1 MGLIMNFGPPFLY
14 GNEKYSDYMIPRS
27 RSLSCHFQAEAN
39 VSASVS
45 VAFQPKTLLA
55 RSGLAQTYSM
65 SPSRRPTILC
75 GTLTP
80 VAASNVL
87 ISSNTETPLPVP
99 RLKISTLSRDLPP
112 NMRSMAI
119 T

>member
-1 MGLIMNFGPPFLY
+1 MGLIINFGPPFLY

-55 RSGLAQTYSM
+55 RSGLAQTFSM

-80 VAASNVL
+80 VAA
-87 ISSNTETPLPVP
+87 
-99 RLKISTLSRDLPP
+99 
-112 NMRSMAI
+112 
-119 T
+119 

>member
-14 GNEKYSDYMIPRS
+14 GNEKCSDYMIPRS

-55 RSGLAQTYSM
+55 RSGIGPNLFDVTFAASYDFV
-65 SPSRRPTILC
+65 R
-75 GTLTP
+75 TLTP

>member
-1 MGLIMNFGPPFLY
+1 MNFGPPFLY

-27 RSLSCHFQAEAN
+27 RSLSCHFQAAAN

-55 RSGLAQTYSM
+55 RSGLAQTFSM

-75 GTLTP
+75 GQRN
-80 VAASNVL
+80 AEKANAVL
-87 ISSNTETPLPVP
+87 
-99 RLKISTLSRDLPP
+99 
-112 NMRSMAI
+112 
-119 T
+119 